1 VELIPTLNTIRI
13 FGKMTQIIDLKVYGQ
28 LVAEVTPK
36 VIETEDEYE
45 QFLAVAERLT
55 FKQVQTPE
63 ESALYD
69 LVTMLVETYEAQHYQ
84 IDRSSPV
91 EVLEHIIESSGIDRI
106 DLVEIFGSGEALDR
120 VLAGRE
126 LINPSQ
132 VNALARR
139 FKLSPEIF
147 LNA

>member
-1 VELIPTLNTIRI
+1 
-13 FGKMTQIIDLKVYGQ
+13 MTQTINLKVYSQ

-55 FKQVQTPE
+55 FKQEQTPE

-69 LVTMLVETYEAQHYQ
+69 LVTMLVETYEAQHYK
-84 IDRSSPV
+84 IEKSSPV
-91 EVLEHIIESSGIDRI
+91 EVLEHIMESSGIDLA
-106 DLVEIFGSGEALDR
+106 DLVDIFGSGETLDR

-126 LINPSQ
+126 LINTSQ
-132 VNALARR
+132 AKALAER
-139 FKLSPEIF
+139 FKLSPQIF
-147 LNA
+147 LNS

>member
-1 VELIPTLNTIRI
+1 M
-13 FGKMTQIIDLKVYGQ
+13 FGKMTQIIDLKVYSQ

-55 FKQVQTPE
+55 FKQLQTPE

-69 LVTMLVETYEAQHYQ
+69 LVTMLVETYEAQHYP

-91 EVLEHIIESSGIDRI
+91 EVLEHIIESSGIDRS
-106 DLVEIFGSGEALDR
+106 DLAEIFGSIEAVDR

-126 LINPSQ
+126 LITPTQ
-132 VNALARR
+132 ADTLARR
-139 FKLSPEIF
+139 FKLSPGIF

>member
-1 VELIPTLNTIRI
+1 MLNTIRT
-13 FGKMTQIIDLKVYGQ
+13 FGKMTQTINLKVYGQ

-69 LVTMLVETYEAQHYQ
+69 LVTMLVETYEAQHFE
-84 IDRSSPV
+84 IENPSPA
-91 EVLEHIIESSGIDRI
+91 EILEHIIESSGIDRS
-106 DLVEIFGSGEALDR
+106 DLVDIFGSGEILDR
-120 VLAGRE
+120 VVAGQE
-126 LINPSQ
+126 LITNIQ
-132 VNALARR
+132 AQALAKR
-139 FKLSPEIF
+139 FKLSPQVF
-147 LNA
+147 LN

>member
-1 VELIPTLNTIRI
+1 
-13 FGKMTQIIDLKVYGQ
+13 MTQIIDLKVYGQ

-84 IDRSSPV
+84 IDRFSPV
-91 EVLEHIIESSGIDRI
+91 EVLEHIIESSGIDRS
-106 DLVEIFGSGEALDR
+106 DLAEIFGSGETLDR
-120 VLAGRE
+120 VLAGQE
-126 LINPSQ
+126 LINSSQ
-132 VNALARR
+132 ANALGRR
-139 FKLSPEIF
+139 FRLSPEIF

>member
-1 VELIPTLNTIRI
+1 
-13 FGKMTQIIDLKVYGQ
+13 MTQIIDLKVYGQ

-55 FKQVQTPE
+55 FKQIQTPE

-69 LVTMLVETYEAQHYQ
+69 LVTMLVETYEAQHYP

-91 EVLEHIIESSGIDRI
+91 EVLEHIIESSGIDRC
-106 DLVEIFGSGEALDR
+106 DLVKIFGSGETLDR

-126 LINPSQ
+126 LINSSQ
-132 VNALARR
+132 ANALAQR

>member
-1 VELIPTLNTIRI
+1 
-13 FGKMTQIIDLKVYGQ
+13 MTQIIDLKVYGQ

-69 LVTMLVETYEAQHYQ
+69 LVTMLVETYEAQHYP

-132 VNALARR
+132 ANTLARR

>member
-1 VELIPTLNTIRI
+1 
-13 FGKMTQIIDLKVYGQ
+13 MTQTINLKVYSQ

-55 FKQVQTPE
+55 FKHDQTPE

-84 IDRSSPV
+84 IDSSSPA
-91 EVLEHIIESSGIDRI
+91 EVLEHIIESSGIDRSE
-106 DLVEIFGSGEALDR
+106 LVDIFGSIETLDR
-120 VLAGRE
+120 VLVGQE
-126 LINPSQ
+126 LINTSQ
-132 VNALARR
+132 AQALAAR
-139 FKLSPEIF
+139 FKLSPQLFI
-147 LNA
+147 NS